1 MEALKEQNKALEARI
16 IEINVQKAKDIKE
29 ITATL
34 KKPADENTRLKGLEG
49 ELKEHKKLN

>member
-1 MEALKEQNKALEARI
+1 MLKEQNKALEGRI

-34 KKPADENTRLKGLEG
+34 KKPAD
-49 ELKEHKKLN
+49 